1 MKKMKT
7 WKQRQNRSGYLFM
20 LPWIIGFAVFTAFPF
35 IATIALS
42 FTNVNSTILG
52 YLKMVIPYTFVIV
65 VVSFIIAY
73 ILEHIVKLKGFF
85 RTIYFLPVIIMSGPV
100 MAKLLDT
107 KVSDMQLF
115 AGQSYSDIFI
125 I

>member
-52 YLKMVIPYTFVIV
+52 FEITWAGIENYITAFFKNVEFVPALGGYLKMVIPYTFVIV
-65 VVSFIIAY
+65 VVSRAD
-73 ILEHIVKLKGFF
+73 
-85 RTIYFLPVIIMSGPV
+85 RTLYR
-100 MAKLLDT
+100 
-107 KVSDMQLF
+107 MQL
-115 AGQSYSDIFI
+115 ARDLDQ
-125 I
+125 